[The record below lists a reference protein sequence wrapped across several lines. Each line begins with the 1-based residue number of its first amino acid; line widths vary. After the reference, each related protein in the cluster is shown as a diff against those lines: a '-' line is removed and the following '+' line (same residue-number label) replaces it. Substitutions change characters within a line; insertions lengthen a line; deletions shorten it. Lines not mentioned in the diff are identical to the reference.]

1 MTKRRSTKNALIS
14 SVLALVLCF
23 TMLLG
28 TTYAWF
34 TDSVTSATNII
45 AAGNLDIELYHTN
58 GADKRENVSGD
69 TKLFDDVTP
78 SLWEPGAMAYEQFEV
93 ANEGTLA
100 LKYQFALN
108 VANATVINGVSFAQ
122 MLKVA
127 VVDDTFVYTRANVE
141 AIEEWH
147 TLSTFTLSGNL
158 EAKQNDVFGVVIWWQ
173 PNENDNLFNMNNAN
187 KGNVVSVEVGVSL
200 KAAQLMSEDDSFG
213 NSYDGGAEWLGNVD
227 YSWYNTTDTEFVIYG
242 AEQLAGFAAIVN
254 GTAKGIAIDSF
265 AGKTVKLGCDVNLN
279 NLAWTPIG
287 DVDAEDF
294 VGFQG
299 TFDGQNYTISNL
311 YVSSESWAQGLFGF
325 MMNSSTVTIK
335 NLNMKNAYVNS
346 GDETAGALIGWAYA
360 PVKVDVSNVHLTGDV
375 NVVADRYAGGLVGNA
390 YSTNFDNCSVIAN
403 AGSTITST
411 NGGYAGGIAGYQCNK
426 TKAITNCKVANL
438 TITAGS
444 AIGSISGIVQ
454 TGTTLTNLAAENI
467 VLNKEGVAGNPSI
480 GALIGSYDGTAE
492 TVITG
497 SVNNVTLNGAHAA
510 YPVYNVLYG
519 SEYSGLTD
527 PHFDVTGVTGV
538 DTITNNLV
546 EVILASPAT
555 VQDMINAAQAGETI
569 ALGAGTY
576 KNTIVMKSNITLL
589 GTAGAVVYGVN
600 LNGADNVTI
609 KNVTF
614 DAAGAKPAYDGGA
627 KFKQYANIFTGD
639 NTNNPNKGSHNL
651 VIDGCTFTGTFAKG
665 GAAIAFCDQTRKG
678 GGSGNVTIKNCTFD
692 TVGGYY
698 DIYGHYTGAG
708 LNGFGDFIIENNTFA
723 TEELVAGHIYL
734 GRYASSTPVVVTGN
748 TFENVASIDVAMG
761 IQDHSD
767 YGVSI
772 NATNNTFKG

>member
-58 GADKRENVSGD
+58 DADKRENVSGD
-69 TKLFDDVTP
+69 TKLFDDVKP

-127 VVDDTFVYTRANVE
+127 VVEDDFVYTRANVE
-141 AIEEWH
+141 AIEEWQ

-227 YSWYNTTDTEFVIYG
+227 YSWYNTTANEFVIYG
-242 AEQLAGFAAIVN
+242 AEQLAGLAAITN
-254 GTAKGIAIDSF
+254 GYATVSDDF
-265 AGKTVKLGCDVNLN
+265 AGKTIKLGCDVNLN
-279 NLAWTPIG
+279 NLNWTPIA
-287 DVDAEDF
+287 DPMSESDTYA
-294 VGFQG
+294 GFAG
-299 TFDGQNYTISNL
+299 TFDGCGYTVSNL
-311 YVSSESWAQGLFGF
+311 YINNPTAWGQGLFGY
-325 MMNSSTVTIK
+325 NDNTAVVIK
-335 NLNMKNAYVNS
+335 NVTVRNATVIANDY
-346 GDETAGALIGWAYA
+346 AGVGAVAGYFEQGTFSN
-360 PVKVDVSNVHLTGDV
+360 VKVIGDV
-375 NVVADRYAGGLVGNA
+375 NLLCDNA
-390 YSTNFDNCSVIAN
+390 YGYVGGIAGCGYNASFTDCSVIAN
-403 AGSTITST
+403 AGSTITT
-411 NGGYAGGIAGYQCNK
+411 KGPFAGGIVGYQCNSTK
-426 TKAITNCKVANL
+426 TIANCKAANL
-438 TITAGS
+438 TITGNTAVGS
-444 AIGSISGIVQ
+444 VAGIVQ
-454 TGTTLTNLAAENI
+454 TGTTFENLVAENI
-467 VLNKEGVAGNPSI
+467 VLNKLSVSTNPSI
-480 GALIGSYDGTAE
+480 GALIGCYSGTAA

-497 SVNNVTLNGAHAA
+497 SVNNVTLNGAHVA
-510 YPVYNVLYG
+510 YPAYNVLYG
-519 SEYSGLTD
+519 SNYGGATTPD
-527 PHFDVTGVTGV
+527 FDVTGVTGV

-546 EVILASPAT
+546 EVILATPAT

-589 GTAGAVVYGVN
+589 GIDGAVVHCVN
-600 LNGADNVTI
+600 LNGSENVTI
-609 KNVTF
+609 KNVAF
-614 DAAGAKPAYDGGA
+614 DAAGAKLGYNGSGKAVQP
-627 KFKQYANIFTGD
+627 ANIITGT
-639 NTNNPNKGSHNL
+639 NSNNPIIGAHNVL
-651 VIDGCTFTGTFAKG
+651 IEGCTFSGAFVDG
-665 GAAIAFCDQTRKG
+665 GGCIAFMDQSRSS
-678 GGSGNVTIKNCTFD
+678 GGSGNITIRGCTFE
-692 TVGGYY
+692 TTGGYF
-698 DIYGHYTGAG
+698 DIYAYYSGDYGA
-708 LNGFGDFIIENNTFA
+708 FVIENNTFA
-723 TEELVAGHIYL
+723 SVCYNPVYL
-734 GRYASSTPVVVTGN
+734 GQYQSSTPVVVKNNAFKTVTTINAAVYLQGHSSGNYTVSYNAEGN
-748 TFENVASIDVAMG
+748 TFNG
-761 IQDHSD
+761 
-767 YGVSI
+767 
-772 NATNNTFKG
+772 